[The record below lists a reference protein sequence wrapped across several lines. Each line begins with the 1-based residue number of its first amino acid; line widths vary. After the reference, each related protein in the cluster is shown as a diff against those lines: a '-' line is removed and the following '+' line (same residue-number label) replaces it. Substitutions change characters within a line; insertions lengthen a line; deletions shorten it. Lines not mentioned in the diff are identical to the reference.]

1 MVGRGCVSLMKD
13 PFFPKVSPFTP
24 HVPTI
29 FLQFLFQAIKI
40 FNLVD
45 FFFFW
50 SGQFIKLSKMGAQT
64 TYHFSPKALEFS
76 FISLGKLYS
85 SFLTCDS
92 ASLRLLYF
100 AMYENRKLEMVGES
114 FLNSKWRGRELR

>member
-45 FFFFW
+45 FFFFFGVANSLSLVKW
-50 SGQFIKLSKMGAQT
+50 ELKLLIT
-64 TYHFSPKALEFS
+64 LV
-76 FISLGKLYS
+76 LKL
-85 SFLTCDS
+85 
-92 ASLRLLYF
+92 
-100 AMYENRKLEMVGES
+100 
-114 FLNSKWRGRELR
+114 